1 MSTTIKQIIFVLLL
15 LIGAIGA
22 TVVMLL
28 QEQSS
33 AEELTL
39 DEPAL
44 NQATPEPSAESLITE
59 TLPIITETIPLP
71 TETPAPIVVF
81 VSGEVHAPG
90 VYTLPP
96 QSRIVDAIQAAGGT
110 TDNAAVDALNQATLL
125 SDGVQIHMP
134 AEGEAPLPQAP
145 APAPAPTAESAAG
158 ATGSAPTTS
167 GDSLVRINHADSSA
181 LQTLPGIGPA
191 FADRIIEHRNTNG
204 PFASLEQLKEVK
216 GIGDK
221 LIEKIKDLIVID

>member
-1 MSTTIKQIIFVLLL
+1 MSTTIKQIIIVLLL

-22 TVVMLL
+22 TVVML
-28 QEQSS
+28 QQQSS

-39 DEPAL
+39 DEP
-44 NQATPEPSAESLITE
+44 TPEPTAESVITE
-59 TLPIITETIPLP
+59 TVPIITETVPLP

-110 TDNAAVDALNQATLL
+110 TEHAAVDALNQATLL

-145 APAPAPTAESAAG
+145 APAPAPAAESAAG

-167 GDSLVRINHADSSA
+167 RDSLVRINHADSST

>member
-28 QEQSS
+28 QQPS

-39 DEPAL
+39 DDPTL
-44 NQATPEPSAESLITE
+44 NQATAESLITE
-59 TLPIITETIPLP
+59 TLPIITETVPLP
-71 TETPAPIVVF
+71 ATETPAPIVVF

-110 TDNAAVDALNQATLL
+110 TEHAAVDALNQATLL

-145 APAPAPTAESAAG
+145 AAAPTPASESAAG
-158 ATGSAPTTS
+158 ATGSVPTTS
-167 GDSLVRINHADSSA
+167 GDSLVRINHADRSS
-181 LQTLPGIGPA
+181 LQILPGIGPA
-191 FADRIIEHRNTNG
+191 LADRIIEHRKTNG

>member
-1 MSTTIKQIIFVLLL
+1 MSSTIKKIIIVSLL

-22 TVVMLL
+22 TIVIL
-28 QEQSS
+28 QQPPTT
-33 AEELTL
+33 EELVL
-39 DEPAL
+39 EQP
-44 NQATPEPSAESLITE
+44 TPESTAESVITEVLSVTE
-59 TLPIITETIPLP
+59 TLPA

-90 VYTLPP
+90 VYTLAP
-96 QSRIVDAIQAAGGT
+96 QSRIVDAIQAAGGAT
-110 TDNAAVDALNQATLL
+110 ENAALDALNQATLL

-145 APAPAPTAESAAG
+145 VPVPESTPGGTFSSPA
-158 ATGSAPTTS
+158 TS

-191 FADRIIEHRNTNG
+191 LADRIIEHRNING
-204 PFASLEQLKEVK
+204 PFASLGQLKEVK

-221 LIEKIKDLIVID
+221 LIEKIQDLIVID